1 MYLSKEDHVSRHV
14 PYRRLHRDDDD
25 NPVGILPQAFEMRI
39 KINEKALSVNWL
51 EYFGDNHTN
60 NIVKMIKSFRLYKL
74 SRNNKV
80 GKLSAFGIGNVGML
94 EDTCAGHGHTKV
106 RVLYDEKKVLENNES
121 HARIIRL
128 PINDQMIMQSLAS
141 DVFTEL
147 VPNKDIPEK

>member
-1 MYLSKEDHVSRHV
+1 MYLPREDHISRHV
-14 PYRRLHRDDDD
+14 PYNKLLRDADD

-51 EYFGDNHTN
+51 EYFGDNHAN
-60 NIVKMIKSFRLYKL
+60 NIVKMIKRFRRYRL
-74 SRNNKV
+74 SRNIKV
-80 GKLSAFGIGNVGML
+80 GKLSAFGIGNVGL
-94 EDTCAGHGHTKV
+94 LVDICSERQHTKV
-106 RVLYDEKKVLENNES
+106 KVQYDEKKVLDNNES